1 MKLKFEFP
9 VGKIAEKAVCRECIF
24 DNMALYFGCP
34 ILQTVFCRF
43 CPLGSIDG
51 RLDRRIKYGQNANLL
66 FAKEPRVSD

>member
-24 DNMALYFGCP
+24 DNMDKNAL
-34 ILQTVFCRF
+34 LQTVFCRF